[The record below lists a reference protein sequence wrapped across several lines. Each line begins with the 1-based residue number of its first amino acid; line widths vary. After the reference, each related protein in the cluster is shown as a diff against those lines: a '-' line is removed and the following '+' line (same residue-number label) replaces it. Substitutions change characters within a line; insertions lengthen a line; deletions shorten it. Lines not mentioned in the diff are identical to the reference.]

1 MPEPYAVRWTGGA
14 RGVGKREVYWTKSDY
29 HAGRVRASDS
39 ARKRSERAFGNTGVP
54 GAKSNHLKG
63 RDIKGNRK

>member
-29 HAGRVRASDS
+29 HAGRVRASDA
-39 ARKRSERAFGNTGVP
+39 ARKRTSRAFGNLGSPTT
-54 GAKSNHLKG
+54 KSNKGKGRNLKG
-63 RDIKGNRK
+63 VLK